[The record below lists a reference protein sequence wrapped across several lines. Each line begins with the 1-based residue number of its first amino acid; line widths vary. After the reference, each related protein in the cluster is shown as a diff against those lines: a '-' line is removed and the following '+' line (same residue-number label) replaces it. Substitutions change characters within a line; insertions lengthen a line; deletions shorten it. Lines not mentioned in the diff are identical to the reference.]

1 MRRFKANNQV
11 VKAERSHLTS
21 PPPRP
26 RLPSTLDRASS
37 STRLTWTCSS
47 RSYSRSQMWTS
58 LTQSS
63 TWSKVPQFSIW
74 ISNLRTVQMR
84 GLNVRRMKLKKMR
97 PRWYN
102 CSVSKII
109 WAKSS
114 MNKEPRVES
123 QFHLEAG
130 LAKSSHRVWW
140 HRGTKT
146 VYRPQISCASSKN
159 ETSTSRDLNSQL
171 TRVAQRTLNMT

>member
-1 MRRFKANNQV
+1 MRRFKANNQG

-21 PPPRP
+21 LQPRP
-26 RLPSTLDRASS
+26 RLRSTLDRASS
-37 STRLTWTCSS
+37 STRSTWTCSS
-47 RSYSRSQMWTS
+47 RSFFRSRMWTS
-58 LTQSS
+58 LTQSL

-84 GLNVRRMKLKKMR
+84 GLNVLRMRLKKMR

-114 MNKEPRVES
+114 TNKEPRAES
-123 QFHLEAG
+123 QFHPEAG
-130 LAKSSHRVWW
+130 LAKSSHQVWW

-146 VYRPQISCASSKN
+146 VSRPQISCASSKN
-159 ETSTSRDLNSQL
+159 ETSTSRDLNFQL
-171 TRVAQRTLNMT
+171 IQVAQRTLNMT